1 MAGKVY
7 YLKQDYFNELVND
20 SEFERNINRPYFIVR
35 NIMFKG
41 NKISVAVPLRSNI
54 NKKFQTNPDEYIA
67 TIPTPHTLT
76 GKGNI
81 AGWHFTKAIPINFKH
96 VISAVPNDPD
106 INAAL
111 SVAEL
116 YRYDEF
122 INKTKSIIKRIED
135 NEDVFGVID
144 FDAAIERLKE
154 LDK

>member
-67 TIPTPHTLT
+67 
-76 GKGNI
+76 K
-81 AGWHFTKAIPINFKH
+81 
-96 VISAVPNDPD
+96 D
-106 INAAL
+106 
-111 SVAEL
+111 
-116 YRYDEF
+116 
-122 INKTKSIIKRIED
+122 
-135 NEDVFGVID
+135 
-144 FDAAIERLKE
+144 
-154 LDK
+154 